1 MDLTLRRLLAL
12 RKLPKP
18 CLRQRLRR
26 WECGAWECA
35 LEGALVTSTASL
47 IGAFMRRGAHV
58 LAESKTWRERLED
71 KNKA

>member
-1 MDLTLRRLLAL
+1 MDLTLRRLFAL

-47 IGAFMRRGAHV
+47 IGAFMRRV
-58 LAESKTWRERLED
+58 C
-71 KNKA
+71 KAFVTAVPTGSGT